1 MRSELSFSGEG
12 SCRRPIPFL
21 ITNSLKLQ
29 YCSRSSLPKVL
40 SNTAAQNITEEARK
54 EKTCGGDHRP
64 LDWRLTK
71 MMLHH
76 RFSPKS
82 TKNIRS
88 TFSKN
93 TFAELLLVFQLFK
106 ELDLEILYIIFK
118 FQKVFAQRIFKNGYT
133 FLEFV
138 GMFIHNVGPLIEILY
153 LDLLN
158 LNGGTL

>member
-1 MRSELSFSGEG
+1 M
-12 SCRRPIPFL
+12 
-21 ITNSLKLQ
+21 
-29 YCSRSSLPKVL
+29 
-40 SNTAAQNITEEARK
+40 
-54 EKTCGGDHRP
+54 
-64 LDWRLTK
+64 
-71 MMLHH
+71 
-76 RFSPKS
+76 
-82 TKNIRS
+82 
-88 TFSKN
+88 
-93 TFAELLLVFQLFK
+93 FQLFK